1 MAMRTYLCGVLL
13 SCALLPAQEVWLE
26 GGDVLPGSVV
36 DVKDNR
42 ARIRGADGAL
52 RQLHVRRIDHEVA
65 ADGTVRRF
73 AASMHEGAID
83 AAERALLEQVQKG
96 QEAPFPELM
105 QATERSSRAFV
116 EALQAELA
124 SDKAA
129 VREQAARVLVVTA
142 VPEAVHAALAAAV
155 EESKGRML
163 KTIASSLSSGSSLAA
178 LAASDALA
186 LVDAGLEAKDPD
198 TRFSLAWVG
207 ARLGSQA
214 ALPVLARSL
223 TDSDHHVRESAAFA
237 LAERGDAAGASL
249 LMTMARR
256 SRSPVQNANR
266 SADAETRALV
276 DRLAL
281 RERCRACELLGLLR
295 HEPALAVLRKLATDK
310 DPQLAAAAGAAVA
323 AITADH

>member
-1 MAMRTYLCGVLL
+1 MRTRANLGGVLL
-13 SCALLPAQEVWLE
+13 CCALLPAQEVWLE
-26 GGDVLPGSVV
+26 GGEVLPGAVV

-52 RQLHVRRIDHEVA
+52 RQLSVRRIDHEVA

-73 AASMHEGAID
+73 TAAVHEGALG

-105 QATERSSRAFV
+105 QATEHSSRAFV
-116 EALQAELA
+116 EALQAALA
-124 SDKAA
+124 GDKAA
-129 VREQAARVLVVTA
+129 VREQAARVLVATA

-155 EESKGRML
+155 EEPKGRML
-163 KTIASSLSSGSSLAA
+163 QVIAPSLSSGCMLAA
-178 LAASDALA
+178 LEASDALA
-186 LVDAGLEAKDPD
+186 LVDAGLGAKDPD
-198 TRFSLAWVG
+198 TRFFLAWVG
-207 ARLGSQA
+207 ARLGSEA

-223 TDSDHHVRESAAFA
+223 TDRDHHVRESAAVA
-237 LAERGDAAGASL
+237 LAERGDAAGAAL

-266 SADAETRALV
+266 TADAETRALV

-281 RERCRACELLGLLR
+281 RERCRACELLGRLR
-295 HEPALAVLRKLATDK
+295 HEPALAMLRKLATDK